1 MAQNFK
7 KICDKQNVL
16 LEFNKDSNI
25 YSLLFD
31 INNKKNIDI
40 KELLDKNIFYLL
52 KTINTE
58 IIDDVVE
65 IIKKDNENIIL
76 FIFKEIGKEAGLKQ
90 KYMFLNN
97 IKIFDDNKLIIKTK
111 SVTKEE
117 LCKNNLLNNDVIN
130 KVNKLQE
137 ITCEFANLTV
147 NNLNTQNLTIYYLFK
162 IVMPDK
168 LPKYLENIIGLLMK
182 KIFLNLKIFIEET
195 NHTFA

>member
-1 MAQNFK
+1 MEQNFK

-16 LEFNKDSNI
+16 LEYNKDSNI

-31 INNKKNIDI
+31 INNKNNLDI
-40 KELLDKNIFYLL
+40 KELLDKNIFSLL

-58 IIDDVVE
+58 IIDDVIE

-97 IKIFDDNKLIIKTK
+97 IKNFEQNKLVIKTK
-111 SVTKEE
+111 SVTKQE
-117 LCKNNLLNNDVIN
+117 LLENNLLNNDVIN
-130 KVNKLQE
+130 RLNNLQE
-137 ITCEFANLTV
+137 IICEFATLTV
-147 NNLNTQNLTIYYLFK
+147 NNLDKSNLTIYYLFK
-162 IVMPDK
+162 IIIVDK

-182 KIFLNLKIFIEET
+182 KIFLNLKIFIE
-195 NHTFA
+195 NN